1 MSLPFLINFN
11 LDATCAVFLLNL
23 TCPNSTPVQIKF
35 HSLTKTRDDDGN
47 WAIPEKVKK
56 SIPFRGAVNISNV
69 KFDHGISL
77 VPPPPN
83 EIKRN
88 WNLICGEWIM
98 DGLSDPFVFVCRF
111 KNN

>member
-1 MSLPFLINFN
+1 MIYLLSFMSMPFPINSN
-11 LDATCAVFLLNL
+11 LDATWAVSPTIYNL
-23 TCPNSTPVQIKF
+23 SRFDPVQIKF

-56 SIPFRGAVNISNV
+56 SIPFRIAVKISNV

-83 EIKRN
+83 EIKQN
-88 WNLICGEWIM
+88 
-98 DGLSDPFVFVCRF
+98 
-111 KNN
+111 